1 MAQTSFPTTRTIMP
15 TAPHSHTIIFL
26 HGRGS
31 DAATFQA
38 EILKTQDSNDA
49 FFKDI
54 FPGIKWVFPEAKKR
68 WAEIDKE
75 EMHQWF
81 DMESV
86 REPWKNAQ
94 GQQNALLESTQL
106 VLSIVK
112 KEVEFV
118 GSKNV
123 ILAGISQGCATATY
137 TLLTSGFELGGLF
150 GLCGWLP
157 SLDETETMRTKG
169 LAKQIPV
176 LLQHCEDDDVVP
188 IANGRDLGERLDM
201 MGFEVQWQ
209 SFKEGGHWLNE
220 PDGMDGFVSFILQIM
235 HTNEAAGT

>member
-1 MAQTSFPTTRTIMP
+1 MAQTSFPTTSTIMP

-31 DAATFQA
+31 DAATFQ
-38 EILKTQDSNDA
+38 EEVFETQDSNDA

-68 WAEIDKE
+68 WAEVDKE

-86 REPWKNAQ
+86 RDPWRNAQ
-94 GQQNALLESTQL
+94 EQQNSLFESIEQI
-106 VLSIVK
+106 LSIV
-112 KEVEFV
+112 ETEAEFV

-137 TLLTSGFELGGLF
+137 ILLTSGIELGGFF

-157 SLDETETMRTKG
+157 SVEETETTRTKH

-188 IANGRDLGERLDM
+188 IANGQDLRERLGM

-209 SFKEGGHWLNE
+209 SFEEGGHWLNE
-220 PDGMDGFVSFILQIM
+220 PNGMDGIVRFIWQII
-235 HTNEAAGT
+235 HANEEAGT